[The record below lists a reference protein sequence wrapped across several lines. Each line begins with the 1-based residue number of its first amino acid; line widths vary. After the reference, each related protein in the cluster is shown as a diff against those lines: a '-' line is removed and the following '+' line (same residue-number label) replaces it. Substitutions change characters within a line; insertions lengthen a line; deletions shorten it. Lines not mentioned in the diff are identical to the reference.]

1 MATDYTTKIRDA
13 GMRVTRPRLAV
24 LAALDM
30 HPHAETDAVLAAVR
44 EELPG
49 VSRQA
54 VYDVL
59 HALTDAGLIRR
70 IQPSGHVSLYETRI
84 SDNHH
89 HLVCRVCGDVR
100 DVDCAVGDAPCLEAA
115 TDHGFVIDEAEVIYW
130 GVCPTCA
137 SVDDTPREP
146 EDPGLANSSVR
157 DRNP

>member
-1 MATDYTTKIRDA
+1 MAVTDYTAGIRDA
-13 GMRVTRPRLAV
+13 GLRVTRPRLAV
-24 LAALDM
+24 MAAVDA
-30 HPHAETDAVLAAVR
+30 HPHAETEAVLAAVR

-89 HLVCRVCGDVR
+89 HLVCRLCGEIR
-100 DVDCAVGDAPCLEAA
+100 DVDCAVGEAPCLSAVD
-115 TDHGFVIDEAEVIYW
+115 DHGFRIDEAEVIYW
-130 GVCPTCA
+130 GVCPSCA
-137 SVDDTPREP
+137 AQEP
-146 EDPGLANSSVR
+146 ETRVSDDPGNTK
-157 DRNP
+157 P

>member
-1 MATDYTTKIRDA
+1 MAATDHTADIRDA
-13 GMRVTRPRLAV
+13 GLRVTRPRLAV
-24 LAALDM
+24 MAAVDA
-30 HPHAETDAVLAAVR
+30 HPHAETEAVLAAVR

-84 SDNHH
+84 ADNHH

-100 DVDCAVGDAPCLEAA
+100 DVDCAVGEAPCLEAVD
-115 TDHGFVIDEAEVIYW
+115 DHGFRIDEAEVIYW
-130 GVCPTCA
+130 GVCPACA
-137 SVDDTPREP
+137 ANTDTTRAPD
-146 EDPGLANSSVR
+146 DPGGATR
-157 DRNP
+157 